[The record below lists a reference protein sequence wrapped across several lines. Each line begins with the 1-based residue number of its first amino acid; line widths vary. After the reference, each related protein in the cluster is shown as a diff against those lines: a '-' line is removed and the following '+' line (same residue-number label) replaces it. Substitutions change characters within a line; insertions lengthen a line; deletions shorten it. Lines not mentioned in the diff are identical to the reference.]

1 MLFVKPTSDHRE
13 SPSSIS
19 DELTIARRLRGDT
32 DGEPHIG
39 SGVLRRPADLQEDIL
54 SQKLSVRSGQAMVT
68 PPARHSDV

>member
-39 SGVLRRPADLQEDIL
+39 SGVLRPADQQTSRKIFYR
-54 SQKLSVRSGQAMVT
+54 KNSV
-68 PPARHSDV
+68 SDLDKPW

>member
-39 SGVLRRPADLQEDIL
+39 SGVLRRPADQQTSRKIFYR
-54 SQKLSVRSGQAMVT
+54 KNSV
-68 PPARHSDV
+68 SDLDKPW